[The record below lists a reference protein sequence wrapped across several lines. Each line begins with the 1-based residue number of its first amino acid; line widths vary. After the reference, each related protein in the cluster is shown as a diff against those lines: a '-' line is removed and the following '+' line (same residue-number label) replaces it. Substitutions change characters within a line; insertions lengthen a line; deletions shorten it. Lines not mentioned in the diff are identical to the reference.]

1 MSSFTSRTMSLD
13 DDESEEGS
21 PRPKP
26 PPAPPGEE
34 DKGEEFAKYAEAY
47 YTTLNVG
54 SSSFLGVGSWALD

>member
-1 MSSFTSRTMSLD
+1 MSLD
-13 DDESEEGS
+13 DDDESEDGT

-34 DKGEEFAKYAEAY
+34 DKAAEFGKYAEAY

-54 SSSFLGVGSWALD
+54 SRCFGEVVVRLSLCPR